1 MVLSARRNGAAG
13 LQSRGR
19 DQMTKCPF
27 CAGQALSQEEQVRE
41 NMLGLG
47 TTFAYR
53 RCAACG
59 SLWLPNPPDM
69 APYYPPDYYSMQ
81 NGGAGGR
88 ARFAKGRTAVLM
100 RLPKSIAWRLP
111 KKGVSGYVRWLA
123 GEGIR
128 ANSRIADVGSGEG
141 KLLRSLAR
149 DGFTDVWGFDP
160 FIKGDLDEGPIHLR
174 QASLDGM
181 FDLIMFNHSLEHT
194 ADPLQELDTAFSHLN
209 PAGRVLIRVPI
220 AGSWADRTYGPHWV
234 SLDAPRHLSIP
245 SESGMRKLIERAR
258 AELCFMHYESYPF
271 QFSGSERYRR
281 GLPLD
286 APLPVD
292 DQLSA
297 EWVRRTEELDAAGD
311 GDSAGF
317 VLRAARD

>member
-1 MVLSARRNGAAG
+1 
-13 LQSRGR
+13 
-19 DQMTKCPF
+19 
-27 CAGQALSQEEQVRE
+27 
-41 NMLGLG
+41 
-47 TTFAYR
+47 
-53 RCAACG
+53 
-59 SLWLPNPPDM
+59 
-69 APYYPPDYYSMQ
+69 MQ
-81 NGGAGGR
+81 NAGAGGR
-88 ARFAKGRTAVLM
+88 ARFATGRTAVLM

-111 KKGVSGYVRWLA
+111 KKGVSDYVRWLA

-160 FIKGDLDEGPIHLR
+160 FIKGDLDEGSIHLR

-194 ADPLQELDTAFSHLN
+194 ADPLQELDTAVSHLN
-209 PAGRVLIRVPI
+209 PGGRVLIRIPI

-245 SESGMRKLIERAR
+245 SESGMRKLIERAD

-281 GLPLD
+281 GLSLD

-317 VLRAARD
+317 VLRATRDLPLPADSKSPRSVSGPPLRARQTRGEGTGWRGQVGRGRQARGPQGAAKSPPVWEREVVPGLVEL